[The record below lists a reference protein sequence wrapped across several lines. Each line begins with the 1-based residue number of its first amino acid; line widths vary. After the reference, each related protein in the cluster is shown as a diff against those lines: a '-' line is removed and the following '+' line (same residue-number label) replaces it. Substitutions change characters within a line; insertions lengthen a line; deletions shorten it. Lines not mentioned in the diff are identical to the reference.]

1 MSDANE
7 NSPLI
12 DEMIDREQRGQ
23 ATPAELRRIVEWR
36 RASLA
41 NEHEYRRLVK
51 LLSVAHSLPM
61 GAASPRPTAA
71 ALLARA
77 RHPEER
83 SDEGPLSKR
92 GSSTALDGERS
103 LAALGTT
110 PSRRWIPWM
119 IPVAAAAGLIAGFI
133 VPRAS
138 APNPAAAASLG
149 VADIS
154 TGAAEMTTVQLG
166 DGSVVRLAPASHLRV
181 AQSDSTREVTLDGR
195 AFFVVAKMPDRPFVV
210 HTPAGSARVLGTRF
224 ELATTDKDLRLVVV
238 EGRVAL
244 TAGTNR
250 VEVAG
255 GEQSG
260 VRNQQTLAPTP
271 VADAS
276 TMEQWVGKFL
286 VFQSTPL
293 RDAAREIERVYGAR
307 VSVADS
313 VLARQTVQATFVDK
327 PLAQLVDEVCTLVN
341 ARCETRGNEV
351 VMSRR

>member
-7 NSPLI
+7 GTPLI
-12 DEMIDREQRGQ
+12 DEIIDREQRGQ
-23 ATPAELRRIVEWR
+23 AAPAELRQLVEWR

-51 LLSVAHSLPM
+51 LLSVAHTLPM
-61 GAASPRPTAA
+61 GAATKPPTAA
-71 ALLARA
+71 ALHARTRPPEDSP
-77 RHPEER
+77 RHPER
-83 SDEGPLSKR
+83 SEAPLSR
-92 GSSTALDGERS
+92 G
-103 LAALGTT
+103 
-110 PSRRWIPWM
+110 WVKWM
-119 IPVAAAAGLIAGFI
+119 IPVAAAAGLAAGFI

-138 APNPAAAASLG
+138 APKPLASVLG
-149 VADIS
+149 VADVS

-166 DGSVVRLAPASHLRV
+166 DGSVVRLAPASRLRV
-181 AQSDSTREVTLDGR
+181 TSSDSTREVALDGR

-210 HTPAGSARVLGTRF
+210 HTPAGNARVLGTRF

-260 VRNQQTLAPTP
+260 VRDQQTLTPTP
-271 VADAS
+271 VADAGK
-276 TMEQWVGKFL
+276 MEQWVGKFL
-286 VFQSTPL
+286 VFQSMPL
-293 RDAAREIERVYGAR
+293 REAAREIERVYGTR
-307 VSVADS
+307 VSVTDS

-341 ARCETRGNEV
+341 ARCETRQNEV

>member
-7 NSPLI
+7 NAPLI
-12 DEMIDREQRGQ
+12 DEIIDREQRGQ
-23 ATPAELRRIVEWR
+23 ATGAELRQIGEWR

-41 NEHEYRRLVK
+41 NEHAYRRLVK
-51 LLSVAHSLPM
+51 LLSVAHTLPM
-61 GAASPRPTAA
+61 GAASPPPTAA
-71 ALLARA
+71 ALLARV
-77 RHPEER
+77 RHPERAEPAI
-83 SDEGPLSKR
+83 SAKGDPSHPV
-92 GSSTALDGERS
+92 
-103 LAALGTT
+103 AAVS
-110 PSRRWIPWM
+110 SRRWIPWM
-119 IPVAAAAGLIAGFI
+119 IPVAAAAGLAAGFI
-133 VPRAS
+133 VPRVA
-138 APNPAAAASLG
+138 APKPSASLLG
-149 VADIS
+149 VSDVS

-181 AQSDSTREVTLDGR
+181 TSSDSTREVTLDGR

-224 ELATTDKDLRLVVV
+224 ELATRDKDLRLVVV

-244 TAGTNR
+244 TAGTNS

-260 VRNQQTLAPTP
+260 VRDQQTLTPTP

-276 TMEQWVGKFL
+276 KMEQWVGKFL

-307 VSVADS
+307 VSVSDS

-341 ARCETRGNEV
+341 ARCETRQNEV

>member
-1 MSDANE
+1 MSDARE

-12 DEMIDREQRGQ
+12 DEIIDREQRGQ
-23 ATPAELRRIVEWR
+23 ATPAELRQIVEWR

-77 RHPEER
+77 REPRHPER
-83 SDEGPLSKR
+83 SEGSLSPR
-92 GSSTALDGERS
+92 AEPSVPPA
-103 LAALGTT
+103 
-110 PSRRWIPWM
+110 SRRWIAWM

-138 APNPAAAASLG
+138 APSPAAPSTLG

-260 VRNQQTLAPTP
+260 VRNQQTLTPTP

-276 TMEQWVGKFL
+276 KMEQWVGKFL

-307 VSVADS
+307 VSVSDS

-341 ARCETRGNEV
+341 ARCETRQGEV
-351 VMSRR
+351 VISRR